1 MRACA
6 ACAESGREPGATPG
20 QARLEQVCARGAAAA
35 AVEGRRLRCPAGRV
49 AGCCRRCFDAPCGP
63 SKRGLLTPLATRH
76 APTQAP
82 GAMATGKWGDIV
94 EDELGSGIAD
104 RSVSMDMR
112 EVRVV
117 VCSLFFLRA
126 RARRERVPAS

>member
-1 MRACA
+1 
-6 ACAESGREPGATPG
+6 
-20 QARLEQVCARGAAAA
+20 
-35 AVEGRRLRCPAGRV
+35 
-49 AGCCRRCFDAPCGP
+49 
-63 SKRGLLTPLATRH
+63 
-76 APTQAP
+76 
-82 GAMATGKWGDIV
+82 MATGKWGDIV